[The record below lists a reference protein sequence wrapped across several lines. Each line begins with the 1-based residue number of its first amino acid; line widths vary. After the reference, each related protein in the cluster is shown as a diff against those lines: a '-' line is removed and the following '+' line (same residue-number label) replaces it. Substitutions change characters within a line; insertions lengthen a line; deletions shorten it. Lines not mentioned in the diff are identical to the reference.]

1 MQHGKIILL
10 SLLCVLLACSG
21 ERTEGEQPTSAP
33 TERIQFVFDSNS
45 FTASKIKAYTAP
57 GEEENTTQL
66 VVVGESEDGQLA
78 EFHLKNIS
86 RESSSLSV
94 EKGAEAS
101 FTYRHNDDLCTT
113 ALTMD
118 NDSSINID
126 QHDPVT
132 NLISGS
138 FSGFDCGGSIEN
150 TVGAGS
156 FAVTYEEVTL
166 ENSLLLDLNA
176 TPLVPAM
183 VFVSATPEPINT
195 IQITGFNG
203 GTESYTL
210 ILKNDLPAG
219 TYAMNEFDFAP
230 YFFYSD
236 ADLNQYETVSGQ
248 VTLEA
253 FDEFDRVLRGNFV
266 AELVSVTDA
275 AEVHCEGQFEI
286 FVF

>member
-1 MQHGKIILL
+1 MQLGKIILL
-10 SLLCVLLACSG
+10 SLICVFVACSG
-21 ERTEGEQPTSAP
+21 ERSEGEPP
-33 TERIQFVFDSNS
+33 VPLPEEGIQFAIDDNNFN
-45 FTASKIKAYTAP
+45 ASKIKAFTAP

-66 VVVGESEDGQLA
+66 IIVGASPEGHLA
-78 EFHLKNIS
+78 EFHIKNIS
-86 RESSSLSV
+86 KERSSFSV

-101 FTYRHNDDLCTT
+101 FSYRTDNEHCTT
-113 ALTMD
+113 ALIMN
-118 NDSSINID
+118 NDSSLNIE

-132 NLISGS
+132 NFISGS
-138 FSGFDCGGSIEN
+138 FSGFECGGNIEN
-150 TVGAGS
+150 TVGAGN

-166 ENSLLLDLNA
+166 ENSFLLDLNA
-176 TPLVPAM
+176 APLVPAM

-236 ADLNQYETVSGQ
+236 AELNQYETVSGQ

-253 FDEFDRVLRGNFV
+253 FDEFDRVLRGNFI

-275 AEVHCEGQFEI
+275 TEVHCEGQFEI